1 MTSPMRT
8 EKGTDSPPRT
18 ASVFSAARTPLPHWV
33 ADAGLALIT
42 LIWGLTF
49 VIVKDAVAQVPV
61 MSFIAWRFIVAALAL
76 LPFSLRGLLRAG
88 RKEWIAGGLIGLSLL
103 AGYVL
108 QTAGLQLTTA
118 SKTGFITG
126 LYVPLVPLFAWPL
139 MRQRP
144 SRNAVIGMA
153 LATAG
158 LGLLSLRGDLSVG
171 KGDLLVLGCA
181 VAFAWQVVLIAYFA
195 PHMDPMT
202 LAQIQIIAVAAAS
215 AIAAAAMGESLLPVP
230 KVVWGA
236 VAFNGILA
244 TSLNLWLQNRLQAM
258 TSATHAALI
267 FVLEPV
273 FAALFGWL
281 LAGETLDLRGW
292 IGSVVILCGMIVGQ
306 RGDNAGRRPF
316 DMEEDKRATTG

>member
-1 MTSPMRT
+1 VKGSLSP
-8 EKGTDSPPRT
+8 
-18 ASVFSAARTPLPHWV
+18 WV
-33 ADAGLALIT
+33 ADAGLALVT

-61 MSFIAWRFIVAALAL
+61 MSFIAWRFGVAALAM
-76 LPFSLRGLLRAG
+76 LPFSLRGLLKASRQ
-88 RKEWIAGGLIGLSLL
+88 EWIAGGLIGLSLL
-103 AGYVL
+103 VGYVL

-126 LYVPLVPLFAWPL
+126 LYVPLIPLFAWPL

-144 SRNAVIGMA
+144 SRNAMIGIG

-158 LGLLSLRGDLSVG
+158 LALLSLRGDLSVER
-171 KGDLLVLGCA
+171 GDLLVLGCA

-195 PHMDPMT
+195 PRMDALV
-202 LAQIQIIAVAAAS
+202 LAQLQITLVAVAS
-215 AIAAAAMGESLLPVP
+215 AIVAAAMGEALLPVP
-230 KVVWGA
+230 KSVWGA

-244 TSLNLWLQNRLQAM
+244 TSFNLWLQNRLQGL

-281 LAGETLDLRGW
+281 LAGEVLDSRGW
-292 IGSVVILCGMIVGQ
+292 IGSLMILGGMIVGQ
-306 RGDNAGRRPF
+306 RGDESGRKPY
-316 DMEEDKRATTG
+316 DIEEDKRATTG

>member
-1 MTSPMRT
+1 MSAPSHTSAHSRL
-8 EKGTDSPPRT
+8 
-18 ASVFSAARTPLPHWV
+18 SVSALL
-33 ADAGLALIT
+33 ADAGLALVT

-61 MSFIAWRFIVAALAL
+61 MTFLAWRFGVGAVAL
-76 LPFSLRGLLRAG
+76 LPLSFRGLRKAG
-88 RKEWIAGGLIGLSLL
+88 RREWIAGALIGASLF

-108 QTAGLQLTTA
+108 QTAGLQWTTA

-139 MRQRP
+139 MREKP
-144 SRNAVIGMA
+144 SRNAVVGLI
-153 LATAG
+153 LATVG
-158 LGLLSLRGDLSVG
+158 LALLSLRGDLRVE

-195 PHMDPMT
+195 PSMPALT
-202 LAQIQIIAVAAAS
+202 LAQVQIAVVAVAS
-215 AIAAAAMGESLLPVP
+215 ALVAALAGEQLAPLPRA
-230 KVVWGA
+230 VWGA
-236 VAFNGILA
+236 VAFNGVLA
-244 TSLNLWLQNRLQAM
+244 TSVALALQNYLQGK

-273 FAALFGWL
+273 FAAMFGWL

-292 IGSVVILCGMIVGQ
+292 VGSAMILAGMIVGQ
-306 RGDNAGRRPF
+306 KNHRSGDPPERP
-316 DMEEDKRATTG
+316 EEGLGTPR